1 MSLFSL
7 KIRRKSF
14 NALMRD
20 FIEVFA
26 GIIFA
31 FVVYLI
37 LGKISISLVQLFN
50 IFGLVVIYFGIKK
63 GEIFGACLGACFGL
77 IQDSFT
83 LGVFGVAGL
92 SKTII
97 GFIAGYVPR
106 RIDIMPFFRCSLFTF
121 ILLCLD
127 FILWVLL
134 SSFIFSEKIFI
145 GKSLYTFQPLAT
157 AILGSLLFLLLRK
170 MKYFPS

>member
-1 MSLFSL
+1 
-7 KIRRKSF
+7 
-14 NALMRD
+14 MRD
-20 FIEVFA
+20 FIEVSA

-31 FVVYLI
+31 FVIYLI

-63 GEIFGACLGACFGL
+63 GEIFGAFLGAGFGL

-83 LGVFGVAGL
+83 IGVFGVAGL

-97 GFIAGYVPR
+97 GFISGYVPR
-106 RIDIMPFFRCSLFTF
+106 RIDVMPFFRCSLFTF
-121 ILLCLD
+121 ILLSLD
-127 FILWVLL
+127 LVLWTFL
-134 SSFIFSEKIFI
+134 SSFLFSEKIYI

-157 AILGSLLFLLLRK
+157 VILGSLLFLFLRK
-170 MKYFPS
+170 LKYFPS